1 MYPVSIDETS
11 IAPTVAGPTR
21 ASIMPAHPDLRAA
34 FQTTLAYENVTAF
47 RIIDAHPTTAW
58 RWVQVNLADLLVADV
73 HECKRR
79 LRVVTNYEEYRKH
92 PHRRHD

>member
-34 FQTTLAYENVTAF
+34 FQTTLAYK
-47 RIIDAHPTTAW
+47 
-58 RWVQVNLADLLVADV
+58 
-73 HECKRR
+73 KRDG
-79 LRVVTNYEEYRKH
+79 VPH
-92 PHRRHD
+92 HRRAPDDSIALDAAQSSVTYSLQASTSVIAACGS